1 MLMRIQR
8 VPQKTKKRKNPD
20 ILFHLMTSETTGYRN
35 YFDKIE
41 KLKKGELSLKENVRY
56 FLDEIDRQRHLNAFN
71 FVFEEDALLQAEKVS
86 AKIKSGNHGKLA
98 GMVVAIKD
106 VLALKD
112 KPLTCSSGMLKDFT
126 SLYTATAV
134 KKLLEEDAI
143 IIGKTNCDEF
153 AMGSSNENSAFG
165 PVLNP
170 VDNTRVPGG
179 SSGGAAAAM
188 AAGLCDV
195 SIGTDTGGSIRQ
207 PASFCGVLGLKPTYG
222 RVSRSGLTAFAS
234 SFDSIGP
241 FANDISDIALVMEV
255 ISGRDSFD
263 ATSAQKEVPEYS
275 KLMGEVTIRKEEYSG
290 KPRIGI
296 PREYFAEGLNDEIR
310 APIEGVVSRLKSEGF
325 VVRDISLPN
334 TPYSIATYY
343 ILTTAEASSNLARY
357 DGARYGY
364 RKPGSRTLQDMYAG
378 TRSEGFGTEVKRRIM
393 LGTYVL
399 SAGYYDAYYRKAQK
413 VRRLLKNDFDKAFL
427 EVDLILTPTAPSTAF
442 RLGEKS
448 SNPLEMYLNDIYT
461 TSANLAGIPGLSF
474 PVGRDSHGLPV
485 GMQLM
490 ANQFDELTILKM
502 CRYLSEEIQ
511 LWY

>member
-1 MLMRIQR
+1 
-8 VPQKTKKRKNPD
+8 
-20 ILFHLMTSETTGYRN
+20 MTSDSIEYKN
-35 YFDKIE
+35 YFEKIE
-41 KLKKGELSLKENVRY
+41 KLKKGELSLKENVLY
-56 FLDEIDRQRHLNAFN
+56 FLDRIEKEKHLNAFN
-71 FVFEEDALLQAEKVS
+71 FVFQEDALLQAEKVS
-86 AKIKSGNHGKLA
+86 AKIKQGSFGKLA
-98 GMVVAIKD
+98 GMVIAIKD

-112 KPLTCSSGMLKDFT
+112 RPLTCSSGMLKDFT

-134 KKLLEEDAI
+134 KKLIEEDAI

-170 VDNTRVPGG
+170 ADTSRVPGG

-207 PASFCGVLGLKPTYG
+207 PASFCGVMGLKPTYG

-241 FANDISDIALVMEV
+241 IGKDIRDIALVMEV
-255 ISGRDSFD
+255 IAGRDIND
-263 ATSAQKEVPEYS
+263 ATSARAEVPEYS
-275 KLMGEVTIRKEEYSG
+275 GLLSEVDIAKDGYSG

-296 PREYFAEGLNDEIR
+296 PKEYFSEGLNDEVRSI
-310 APIEGVVSRLKSEGF
+310 IEGVISKLKSNGF
-325 VVRDISLPN
+325 DVREVSLPN

-343 ILTTAEASSNLARY
+343 ILTTAEASSNLARF
-357 DGARYGY
+357 DGARYGF
-364 RKPGSRTLQDMYAG
+364 RSPESRTLQDMY
-378 TRSEGFGTEVKRRIM
+378 TDSRSKGFGTEVKRRIM

-413 VRRLLKNDFDKAFL
+413 VRRLLKNDFDRVFSQT
-427 EVDLILTPTAPSTAF
+427 DLILTPTAPTTAF

-461 TSANLAGIPGLSF
+461 TSANLAGIPGISV
-474 PVGRDSHGLPV
+474 PVGSDSQGLPI

-490 ANQFDELTILKM
+490 ANQFDELTIMKM
-502 CRYLSEEIQ
+502 CRYISEEI
-511 LWY
+511 